1 MATEMERRTPDSRI
15 RAAMVEPVGGHGGM
29 DYYDFG
35 LCEGLVSAGVEVTL
49 YTCDET
55 TPKDSK
61 PYKVRFPYRRVYN
74 SDPAWRRG
82 VRYVL
87 GSLRSLAGAK
97 LGKSRIAHFH
107 VFHVGP
113 LELFNVLLAKILGF
127 KVVVTAHDVRSFVE
141 RLSVPWMAK
150 RAYRAADRIIA
161 QSEVSRREL
170 QTVLDVPE
178 EKVDTIPHGNY
189 LGFIGEVPS
198 RSEASARLGVPEG
211 SRVLLFFGQIKE
223 VKGLDV
229 LLRAM
234 PRLVER
240 NPETV
245 LLVAGKVWKDDFGRY
260 QKQIENSGI
269 AENCLLHIRYIPDSE
284 VANYYAAADVVV
296 LPYRRIYQS
305 GVLLMAMSYARAVIV
320 SDIEGMTE
328 VVSDGDNGYVFPDG
342 DAEALAGKL
351 DKVLSDPDGLRLV
364 GEQALSYVRE
374 NNDWGRIGAMTASC
388 YESALEDRKP

>member
-1 MATEMERRTPDSRI
+1 
-15 RAAMVEPVGGHGGM
+15 M

-35 LCEGLVSAGVEVTL
+35 LCEGLSDAGVRVTL

-55 TPKDSK
+55 TPKDSTT
-61 PYKVRFPYRRVYN
+61 YEVRLSYRGIYGEA
-74 SDPAWRRG
+74 PAWQRG
-82 VRYVL
+82 LRYIV
-87 GSLRSLAGAK
+87 GSFRALFSAK
-97 LGKSRIAHFH
+97 LDKARTAHFH
-107 VFHVGP
+107 FFHVGP
-113 LELFNVLLAKILGF
+113 LELFNVLLAKLLGL
-127 KVVVTAHDVRSFVE
+127 KVVITAHDVQSFVE
-141 RLSVPWMAK
+141 RLSVPWMAG
-150 RAYRAADRIIA
+150 RAYGAADRIIA
-161 QSEVSRREL
+161 QSGVSKREL
-170 QTVLDVPE
+170 QTVLGVTED
-178 EKVDTIPHGNY
+178 KVDTIPHGNY
-189 LGFIGEVPS
+189 LGSIREVPS
-198 RSEASARLGVPEG
+198 QAEARVRLGVPED

-229 LLRAM
+229 LLWAM

-240 NPETV
+240 HPET
-245 LLVAGKVWKDDFGRY
+245 LLLIAGKVWKDDFGRY
-260 QKQIENSGI
+260 QKQIEESRI
-269 AENCLLHIRYIPDSE
+269 ADNCILHIRYIPDSE
-284 VANYYAAADVVV
+284 VANYYAAANVVV

-351 DKVLSDPDGLRLV
+351 DEVLSDPDGLRLV

-374 NNDWGRIGAMTASC
+374 NNDWGRIGAMTAGC